1 MSAQPVRESDRVS
14 DVLARD
20 GDLVDVFVRH
30 SPHFEKL
37 RNATLRRT
45 MARLVTVG
53 QAAAIAGI
61 PPLALVRDLND
72 ALGLASVERDEGAG
86 AAGGD
91 DSAGTPSPRRP
102 VGARE
107 AELDVR
113 EDLRQGREPFS
124 RIMAAVGALGPGDV
138 LHLRAPFEPAPLYT
152 VLSKRGFAHATAQ
165 RASDDWSVWFW
176 RPEATPEATDDVA
189 PSATTMTGSGQ
200 APAEPDEQ
208 WIDVRGLE
216 PPEPMVRTLAAL
228 ESLPQ
233 GHTLVQVN
241 ERVPRFLL
249 PILAERGFT
258 HEVDESHADR
268 VIVRI
273 RRSG

>member
-1 MSAQPVRESDRVS
+1 MSAEPVRESDRVA

-53 QAAAIAGI
+53 QAAAIAGV

-72 ALGLASVERDEGAG
+72 ALGLTVELDEGVVSA
-86 AAGGD
+86 GD
-91 DSAGTPSPRRP
+91 DDPAATPPPRRP
-102 VGARE
+102 AGARE
-107 AELDVR
+107 TELDVR

-152 VLSKRGFAHATAQ
+152 VLAKRGFAHETAQ

-189 PSATTMTGSGQ
+189 PSATTTGRGQ
-200 APAEPDEQ
+200 SQAEPDEQ

-228 ESLPQ
+228 ETMPQ

-258 HEVDESHADR
+258 HEIDESHADR